1 MRKELCVFVLGAIL
15 SSCGGG
21 SAADIDVKSI
31 DSACGC
37 VEAAVKIMQ
46 EQNDLA
52 KDMIALGEDAPEE
65 EKQKIEDA
73 FTPLKEKQ
81 KEIERHCRRDLSPRK
96 LQEDECA
103 AIKKYEDLEDE
114 QKELRRK
121 M

>member
-1 MRKELCVFVLGAIL
+1 MKIL
-15 SSCGGG
+15 KLLNKKSFLIIIFFCLSTNV
-21 SAADIDVKSI
+21 SLSEDQPVDIWNI
-31 DSACGC
+31 
-37 VEAAVKIMQ
+37 
-46 EQNDLA
+46 
-52 KDMIALGEDAPEE
+52 E
-65 EKQKIEDA
+65 EKQKIEDD